1 MSFRERFSLQGM
13 GFVGAA
19 LLMHMGEEDAFCSL
33 TFLMY
38 RCGLRGVFLP
48 DMQQLQLRLYQFS
61 QLMMDCL
68 PRLHKHLEEL
78 DIKPVMYAADWFLTL
93 FARTLPLHLV
103 FRVFD
108 IVIGAVGNGGNGVRG
123 RVGGDGEW
131 RVQVDL
137 NLDLNLSW
145 S

>member
-1 MSFRERFSLQGM
+1 M
-13 GFVGAA
+13 GFVAA
-19 LLMHMGEEDAFCSL
+19 TLLMHMGEEDAFCSL

-61 QLMMDCL
+61 QLMLDCL

-78 DIKPVMYAADWFLTL
+78 DIRPVMYAADWFLTL
-93 FARTLPLHLV
+93 FARTLPLYIV

-108 IVIGAVGNGGNGVRG
+108 IVIGAFGNGRVAGG
-123 RVGGDGEW
+123 RLGF
-131 RVQVDL
+131 RIRL
-137 NLDLNLSW
+137 T
-145 S
+145 